1 MRRAS
6 TLAVSL
12 SLLAGCARAPAPP
25 PAEPPPPAEEPEIKY
40 PPLLDIDDP
49 AREPDVVFW
58 PTPPSVVDKMLEAVH
73 VTKSDLVYDLGSGD
87 GRIVIEAARKYGAR
101 GVGYEIDAKLV
112 EESRRKAKEAGV
124 EHLVTFERKDIFTLD
139 LTPATV
145 ITLYILPGM
154 IARMIPQLQKV
165 KPGTRIVS
173 HNFPM
178 KGVEPD
184 QVINADEPG
193 RAHSL
198 LLWTAPL
205 KVPARRGSPAPAP

>member
-1 MRRAS
+1 MRR
-6 TLAVSL
+6 TPLALALAL
-12 SLLAGCARAPAPP
+12 SAGCAHPSAPGAAPP
-25 PAEPPPPAEEPEIKY
+25 PAATEAPQTEF

-58 PTPPSVVDKMLEAVH
+58 PTPPSVVDKLLAELR
-73 VTKSDLVYDLGSGD
+73 VTKDDLVYDLGSGD
-87 GRIVIEAARKYGAR
+87 GRIVIAAAKQYGAR
-101 GVGYEIDAKLV
+101 GVGFEIDAKLV
-112 EESRRKAKEAGV
+112 EESRQKAREAGV

-154 IARMIPQLQKV
+154 IERMLPQLERV
-165 KPGTRIVS
+165 RPGTRIVS

-178 KGVEPD
+178 RGVEPD
-184 QVINADEPG
+184 RVVNADEPG

-198 LLWTAPL
+198 LFWTAPL
-205 KVPARRGSPAPAP
+205 KVPARRGAPPR

>member
-1 MRRAS
+1 MRRRTTFALLAS
-6 TLAVSL
+6 
-12 SLLAGCARAPAPP
+12 LAGCARAPSPPPAAPP
-25 PAEPPPPAEEPEIKY
+25 PEEPAAEPETKFA
-40 PPLLDIDDP
+40 PLLDIDDP

-58 PTPPSVVDKMLEAVH
+58 PTPPSVVEKMLLAVK
-73 VTKSDLVYDLGSGD
+73 VTKDDLVYDLGSGD
-87 GRIVIEAARKYGAR
+87 GRIVIEAARRFGAR

-112 EESRRKAKEAGV
+112 EESRKKAKEAGV
-124 EHLVTFERKDIFTLD
+124 DHLVSFERKDIFTLD

-154 IARMIPQLQKV
+154 IERMLPQLARV
-165 KPGTRIVS
+165 RPGTRIIS

-205 KVPARRGSPAPAP
+205 KLPRRAPAAAP